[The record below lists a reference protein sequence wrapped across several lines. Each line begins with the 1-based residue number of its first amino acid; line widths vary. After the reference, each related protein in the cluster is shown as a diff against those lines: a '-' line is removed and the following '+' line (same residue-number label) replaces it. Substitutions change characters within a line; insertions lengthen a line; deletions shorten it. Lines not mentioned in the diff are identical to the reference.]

1 MSECNSQL
9 NTPERDTKNVEL
21 QNFSVGITE
30 TLQKEVAVRAHDIN
44 EAERIAADTYICG
57 EPVLT
62 ADDCIGVSF
71 RAALLLPE
79 NTGDPVERVYTYTF
93 REVIAGKISI
103 KSICEPDAEEIE
115 AAIFDGGADY
125 YNTAF
130 EDISLNKVDQ

>member
-1 MSECNSQL
+1 
-9 NTPERDTKNVEL
+9 
-21 QNFSVGITE
+21 
-30 TLQKEVAVRAHDIN
+30 
-44 EAERIAADTYICG
+44 
-57 EPVLT
+57 
-62 ADDCIGVSF
+62 
-71 RAALLLPE
+71 LPE

-103 KSICEPDAEEIE
+103 KSNCEPDLEEIE